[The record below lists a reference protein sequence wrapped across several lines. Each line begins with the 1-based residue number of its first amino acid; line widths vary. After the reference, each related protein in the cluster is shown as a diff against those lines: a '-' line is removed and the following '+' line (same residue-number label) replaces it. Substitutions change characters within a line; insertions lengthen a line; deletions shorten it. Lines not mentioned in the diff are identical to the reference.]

1 MLLNRLK
8 IAIIGKPTTVLAR
21 TNTKFHVS
29 FYETINS
36 PYYLNVEHRPSNSLK
51 FVNEGLEMRTYI
63 YPSFLIA

>member
-8 IAIIGKPTTVLAR
+8 IAIIGKPTTLAR

-51 FVNEGLEMRTYI
+51 FVN
-63 YPSFLIA
+63 